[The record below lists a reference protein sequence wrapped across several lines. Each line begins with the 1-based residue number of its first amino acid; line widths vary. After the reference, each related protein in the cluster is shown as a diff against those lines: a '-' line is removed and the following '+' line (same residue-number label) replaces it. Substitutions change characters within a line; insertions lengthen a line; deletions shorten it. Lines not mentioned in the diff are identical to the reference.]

1 MDEPTKF
8 ISEYIKEKRINLTK
22 LSNDTE
28 IPYMSIYDSLSNKSR
43 DRDLRVGE
51 YMKICCYL
59 GIEPMEYMKI
69 NNSKKTKN

>member
-1 MDEPTKF
+1 
-8 ISEYIKEKRINLTK
+8 
-22 LSNDTE
+22 
-28 IPYMSIYDSLSNKSR
+28 MSIYDSLSNKSR

-69 NNSKKTKN
+69 NNSKKNKKLIEAVSLSVFAQNCLPLMLCRLTPH